1 MGYFKYVPD
10 FNYVDI
16 TADAKIG
23 SYTRMKNLFRRIKL
37 SDEVFQTAT
46 LFEKYQIIGDD
57 RPDNVAYSYYNNAEL
72 DWLVLISNNIVNV
85 QTEWILCHN

>member
-23 SYTRMKNLFRRIKL
+23 SYTRMKT
-37 SDEVFQTAT
+37 SSE
-46 LFEKYQIIGDD
+46 E
-57 RPDNVAYSYYNNAEL
+57 S
-72 DWLVLISNNIVNV
+72 S
-85 QTEWILCHN
+85 